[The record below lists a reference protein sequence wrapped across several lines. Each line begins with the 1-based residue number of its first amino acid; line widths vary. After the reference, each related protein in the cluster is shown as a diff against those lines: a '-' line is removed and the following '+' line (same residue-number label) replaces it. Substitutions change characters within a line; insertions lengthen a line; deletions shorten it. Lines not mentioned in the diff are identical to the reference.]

1 MNFFAISW
9 SNSQPLGL
17 ENSSNL
23 VKYPFLEIKN
33 HSWDKIIHGQN
44 LYRGEKG
51 SVQMPAPPPPLCSNN
66 DTCNLFC
73 DSSIMLSLEQACV
86 GHSFSHPATRVPE
99 RACSQAVSCFVILL
113 TQFLGMFRQRY
124 KISDLLLFLA
134 MQVSHICGIAIT

>member
-9 SNSQPLGL
+9 SNSQPSGL

-33 HSWDKIIHGQN
+33 HSWGKIIHGQN

-51 SVQMPAPPPPLCSNN
+51 SVQMPAPPLCSNN
-66 DTCNLFC
+66 DTCNLFF
-73 DSSIMLSLEQACV
+73 DSSIMLSLEQARV
-86 GHSFSHPATRVPE
+86 GHSFSRPATRVPE